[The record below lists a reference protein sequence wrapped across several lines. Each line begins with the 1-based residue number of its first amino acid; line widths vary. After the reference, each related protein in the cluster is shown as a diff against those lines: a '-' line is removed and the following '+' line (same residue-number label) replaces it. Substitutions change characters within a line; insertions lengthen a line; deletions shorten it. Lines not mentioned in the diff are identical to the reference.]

1 MLRNAISFG
10 LIRQNFAIA
19 MTQVIVLG
27 LIALPLAGCGA
38 DGSGGPVIS
47 SLSPPTDTQSDD
59 LQSSDDTP
67 SDSTQTAT
75 ESPVDEAVGED
86 LTISMSTDETA
97 NTAEDFDSAAGP
109 EDPAVGEEDPTV
121 SVTPTSTGATARLTW
136 DPNPDPKVAGYAV
149 YYGKQSSGK
158 PGSCSYEES
167 QSVESPP
174 AIITGLDPNTPYF
187 FAISAYGDEGGDSE
201 SPCSNEVLVVTP
213 PAQS

>member
-1 MLRNAISFG
+1 MLRNAISFI

-59 LQSSDDTP
+59 PQPSDDTP
-67 SDSTQTAT
+67 SDSTQTAM
-75 ESPVDEAVGED
+75 ESPADEAVGED
-86 LTISMSTDETA
+86 LTISMLTDETV

-109 EDPAVGEEDPTV
+109 EGPAVGEEDPTI
-121 SVTPTSTGATARLTW
+121 SVTSTPTGATARLTW
-136 DPNPDPKVAGYAV
+136 DVSPDPTVSNYHV
-149 YYGKQSSGK
+149 YYGKESSGE

-167 QSVESPP
+167 QAIESPP
-174 AIITGLDPNTPYF
+174 AIITGLEPNTPYF
-187 FAISAYGDEGGDSE
+187 FAISASGGEGGESE